1 MNTSELVHPNHVQR
15 QAVVY
20 VRQSTPH
27 QALTNQESLQMQYGL
42 GQRAVE
48 LGWIPDDVRVVD
60 SDVGRTASSAK
71 GRCGFQQLV
80 ADVTLGKVGI
90 ILAYDATRLA
100 RNCSDWYQLLDLCGY
115 RSCLLADRDGVYD
128 PSSINGRLLLGLKGQ
143 ISELELHTLRARLT
157 AGILHKA
164 QRGELALTLPTGLVR
179 DPAGRVFKHP
189 NRGVQ
194 SRLELVFDTFLKQKS
209 ASKVVRFFK
218 DHDLTVPRKDRQGD
232 IRWRRATEAAVCS
245 ILKHPAYAGAYTYGR
260 TRSTGR
266 RAPDKKS
273 LQKPLPREQWKVC
286 IPDKYP
292 AYISWKT
299 YERIKAM
306 LQDNS
311 SLYDRNK
318 RRGVPRPG
326 KALLHGIVYCGEC
339 GHKMVVQYK
348 GGTKYLCNQLRQQH
362 QVPVC
367 QYIPGD
373 PVDDH
378 VVRLFLDAFS
388 STELDLHDKVVE
400 NARTERDEVLRSHQ
414 QQLDRLRYQAGLAE
428 RQFNHSDPEN
438 RLVTAELERR
448 WEQALR
454 DVKAAEEAFERQ
466 QQQYPSLPPLDATTR
481 KALENVGK
489 NLPELWAKDRLTQQQ
504 KKALLRSLIDKV
516 VIRRVR
522 RDTVHTRVVWKGGQV
537 TIAEIPI
544 PVGSLAELSRAK
556 EMESR
561 IVQLASEGHS
571 DEEIAQRLT
580 RAGHRSPLRHVVLP
594 STVKTIRLRH
604 RIMITRHQ
612 SHPRQIAGH
621 LTVPQLV
628 EKLGVSHHWIYD
640 RIHNGT
646 IQVTKDRETGLY
658 LFPDQAKTL
667 ERFRKLVAG
676 KFQNLRF

>member
-1 MNTSELVHPNHVQR
+1 MNTSDVVQPSHVQR

-27 QALTNQESLQMQYGL
+27 QALAHQESLQMQYGL

-48 LGWIPDDVRVVD
+48 LGWLRDDVRVVD
-60 SDVGRTASSAK
+60 SDVGRTGSTAK
-71 GRCGFQQLV
+71 GRRGFQQLV
-80 ADVTLGKVGI
+80 TDVTLGKVGI

-115 RSCLLADRDGVYD
+115 RGCLIADRDGVYD
-128 PSSINGRLLLGLKGQ
+128 PSSVNGRLLLGLKGT
-143 ISELELHTLRARLT
+143 ISELELHTLRIRLT
-157 AGILHKA
+157 AGILSKA

-179 DPAGRVFKHP
+179 DPSGQVFKHP
-189 NRGVQ
+189 DLEVQ
-194 SRLELVFDTFLKQKS
+194 SRLGVVFDTFLKQKS
-209 ASKVVRFFK
+209 ASKVVRFFR
-218 DHDLTVPRKDRQGD
+218 DHDLKIPRKDRQGD
-232 IRWRRATEAAVCS
+232 IRWRPATEAAVCF

-260 TRSTGR
+260 SRSMPRPGTGKR
-266 RAPDKKS
+266 N

-286 IPDKYP
+286 IRDKYP
-292 AYISWKT
+292 AYIPWET
-299 YERIKAM
+299 FERIGTM

-311 SLYDRNK
+311 SLYERNK

-348 GGTKYLCNQLRQQH
+348 GGTKYLCNHLRQQH

-367 QYIPGD
+367 QHIPGD
-373 PVDDH
+373 PIDDY
-378 VVRLFLDAFS
+378 VVQLFLNAFS
-388 STELDLHDKVVE
+388 SVELDLHSKVVE
-400 NARTERDEVLRSHQ
+400 NVRQERDEVLRSHQ
-414 QQLDRLRYQAGLAE
+414 QQLDRLRYRARLAE
-428 RQFNHSDPEN
+428 RQFNQSDPDN

-454 DVKAAEEAFERQ
+454 DLKAGEEAFERQ
-466 QQQYPSLPPLDATTR
+466 QQQCPSIAPLDATTR

-489 NLPELWAKDRLTQQQ
+489 NLPGLWAEGRLSQQQ

-516 VIRRVR
+516 VIHRVR
-522 RDTVHTRVVWKGGQV
+522 RDTIHTRVVWKGGEV
-537 TIAEIPI
+537 TTADIPI
-544 PVGSLAELSRAK
+544 PVGSLAELSQAK

-561 IVQLASEGHS
+561 IVQLATEGRS

-580 RAGHRSPLRHVVLP
+580 REGHRSPMRLVVLP

-604 RIMITRHQ
+604 QILVTRHQ
-612 SHPRQIAGH
+612 SHPRRIAGY
-621 LTVPQLV
+621 LTVPQLA
-628 EKLGVSHHWIYD
+628 EKLHVSFHWIHD

-646 IQVTKDRETGLY
+646 IQVAIDKETNLY
-658 LFPDQAKTL
+658 LFPDRPQTL
-667 ERFRKLVAG
+667 ERFRKLIAG
-676 KFQNLRF
+676 KFDNLRF

>member
-1 MNTSELVHPNHVQR
+1 MNTSELVHPSHVER

-60 SDVGRTASSAK
+60 SDVGRTGSSAK
-71 GRCGFQQLV
+71 GRRGFQQLV

-90 ILAYDATRLA
+90 VLAYDATRLA
-100 RNCSDWYQLLDLCGY
+100 RNCSDWYQLLDLCSY
-115 RSCLLADRDGVYD
+115 RGCLIADRDGVYD
-128 PSSINGRLLLGLKGQ
+128 PSSVNGRLLLGLKGQ
-143 ISELELHTLRARLT
+143 ISELELHTLRIRLT
-157 AGILHKA
+157 AGILSKA

-179 DPAGRVFKHP
+179 DPSGQVFKHP
-189 NRGVQ
+189 NLEVQ

-218 DHDLTVPRKDRQGD
+218 AHDLTIPRKDRQGD
-232 IRWRRATEAAVCS
+232 IRWRPATEAAVCF

-260 TRSTGR
+260 SRSTGR
-266 RAPDKKS
+266 QGSGKKS

-286 IPDKYP
+286 IRDKYP
-292 AYISWKT
+292 AYIPWET
-299 YERIKAM
+299 YERIEGM

-348 GGTKYLCNQLRQQH
+348 GGTKYLCNHLRQQH

-367 QYIPGD
+367 QRIPGD
-373 PVDDH
+373 PIDDY
-378 VVRLFLDAFS
+378 VVALFLNAFS
-388 STELDLHDKVVE
+388 AVELDLHSRVVE
-400 NARTERDEVLRSHQ
+400 NARQERDEVLRSHQ
-414 QQLDRLRYQAGLAE
+414 QQLDRLRYQARLAE
-428 RQFNHSDPEN
+428 RQFNQSDPDN

-454 DVKAAEEAFERQ
+454 DLKGAEETFERQ
-466 QQQYPSLPPLDATTR
+466 QQQCPTLPPLDAATR

-489 NLPELWAKDRLTQQQ
+489 NLPGLWAEGCLSQQQ
-504 KKALLRSLIDKV
+504 KKALLRCLIDKV
-516 VIRRVR
+516 VIHRVK
-522 RDTVHTRVVWKGGQV
+522 RDTVRTRVIWKGGEV
-537 TIAEIPI
+537 SSAEIPI
-544 PVGSLAELSRAK
+544 PVGSLAELSQAK
-556 EMESR
+556 ELQAEILRLS
-561 IVQLASEGHS
+561 AEGHR
-571 DEEIAQRLT
+571 DDEIAQRLT
-580 RAGHRSPLRHVVLP
+580 REGYRSPMRLVVLP
-594 STVKTIRLRH
+594 STVRTIRLRH
-604 RIMITRHQ
+604 RIFITRHQ
-612 SHPRQIAGH
+612 SHPRRIPGY
-621 LTVPQLV
+621 LTVPQLA
-628 EKLGVSHHWIYD
+628 EKLHISVHWIHD

-646 IQVTKDRETGLY
+646 IQVAKDKKTALY
-658 LFPDQAKTL
+658 LFPDRPQTL
-667 ERFRKLVAG
+667 ERFRKLIAG
-676 KFQNLRF
+676 KLDNLRF

>member
-1 MNTSELVHPNHVQR
+1 MNTSELVHPSHVQR

-60 SDVGRTASSAK
+60 SDVGRTGSSAK
-71 GRCGFQQLV
+71 GRLGFQQLV

-90 ILAYDATRLA
+90 VLAYDATRLA

-115 RSCLLADRDGVYD
+115 RGCLIADRDGVYD

-143 ISELELHTLRARLT
+143 ISELELHTLRIRLT
-157 AGILHKA
+157 AGILSKA
-164 QRGELALTLPTGLVR
+164 QRGELALTLPIGLIR
-179 DPAGRVFKHP
+179 DPSGQVFKHP
-189 NRGVQ
+189 NLEVQ

-218 DHDLTVPRKDRQGD
+218 DHDLTIPRKDHQGD
-232 IRWRRATEAAVCS
+232 IRWRGATEAAVCF

-260 TRSTGR
+260 SRSTGR
-266 RAPDKKS
+266 QGSGKKS

-286 IPDKYP
+286 IRDKYP
-292 AYISWKT
+292 AYIPWET
-299 YERIKAM
+299 YERIEAM

-348 GGTKYLCNQLRQQH
+348 GGTKYLCNYLRQQH

-367 QYIPGD
+367 QHIPGD
-373 PVDDH
+373 PIDDY
-378 VVRLFLDAFS
+378 VVPLFLSAFS
-388 STELDLHDKVVE
+388 SVELDLHSKVVE
-400 NARTERDEVLRSHQ
+400 NARQERDEVLRSHQ
-414 QQLDRLRYQAGLAE
+414 QQLDRLRYQARLAE
-428 RQFNHSDPEN
+428 RQFNQSDPDN

-466 QQQYPSLPPLDATTR
+466 QQQCPTLSPLDAATR

-489 NLPELWAKDRLTQQQ
+489 NLPGLWAEGRLSQQQ

-522 RDTVHTRVVWKGGQV
+522 RDTVHTRVVWKGGEV
-537 TIAEIPI
+537 TTAEIPI
-544 PVGSLAELSRAK
+544 PVGSLAELSQAK
-556 EMESR
+556 ELEAEILRLS
-561 IVQLASEGHS
+561 AEGHS
-571 DEEIAQRLT
+571 DDEMAQRLT
-580 RAGHRSPLRHVVLP
+580 REGYRSPMRLVVLP

-604 RIMITRHQ
+604 RIFITRHQ
-612 SHPRQIAGH
+612 SHPRRIPGH
-621 LTVPQLV
+621 LTVPQLA
-628 EKLGVSHHWIYD
+628 EKFHVSLHWIHD

-646 IQVTKDRETGLY
+646 IQVTKDKETGLY
-658 LFPDQAKTL
+658 LFPDQPKTL
-667 ERFRKLVAG
+667 ERFRKLIAG
-676 KFQNLRF
+676 KLHNLRF

>member
-48 LGWIPDDVRVVD
+48 LGWVPDDVRVVD
-60 SDVGRTASSAK
+60 SDVGRTAASAK
-71 GRCGFQQLV
+71 GRRGFQQLV

-115 RSCLLADRDGVYD
+115 RGCLIADRDGIYD
-128 PSSINGRLLLGLKGQ
+128 PSSVNGRLLLGLKGQ

-179 DPAGRVFKHP
+179 DASGQVLKHP
-189 NRGVQ
+189 NLEVQ
-194 SRLELVFDTFLKQKS
+194 SRLDLVFDTFLQRKS

-218 DHDLTVPRKDRQGD
+218 DRDLTIPRKDRHGD
-232 IRWRRATEAAVCS
+232 IRWRGATEAAVCS

-260 TRSTGR
+260 TRSTARQEAGTR
-266 RAPDKKS
+266 N

-286 IPDKYP
+286 IRDKYP
-292 AYISWKT
+292 AYIAWET
-299 YERIKAM
+299 FERIEAM
-306 LQDNS
+306 LSDNYAQ
-311 SLYDRNK
+311 YDRNQT
-318 RRGVPRPG
+318 RGVPRPG

-348 GGTKYLCNQLRQQH
+348 GGTKYLCNYLRQQH

-367 QYIPGD
+367 QRIPGD
-373 PVDDH
+373 AIDDY
-378 VVRLFLDAFS
+378 VVPLFLNAFS
-388 STELDLHDKVVE
+388 SVELDLHGKVLE
-400 NARTERDEVLRSHQ
+400 NARRERDEVLRSHQ
-414 QQLDRLRYQAGLAE
+414 QQLDRLRYQARLAE
-428 RQFNHSDPEN
+428 RQFNQSDPDN

-454 DVKAAEEAFERQ
+454 DLKAAEDAFARQ
-466 QQQYPSLPPLDATTR
+466 QQQCPTLPPLDAATR

-489 NLPELWAKDRLTQQQ
+489 NLPELWANGRLSQSK

-522 RDTVHTRVVWKGGQV
+522 RDTVHTRVVWKGGEV
-537 TIAEIPI
+537 TTAEIPI
-544 PVGSLAELSRAK
+544 PVGSLAELSQAK
-556 EMESR
+556 ELEAEILR
-561 IVQLASEGHS
+561 LAAEGHN
-571 DEEIAQRLT
+571 DDAIAQRLS
-580 RAGHRSPLRHVVLP
+580 REGYRSPMRLVVLP
-594 STVKTIRLRH
+594 STVRTIRLRH
-604 RIMITRHQ
+604 RIFVTRHQ
-612 SHPRQIAGH
+612 SHPRRVSGH
-621 LTVPQLV
+621 LTVPQLAR
-628 EKLGVSHHWIYD
+628 KLPVSVHWIHD

-646 IQVTKDRETGLY
+646 IRVTKDHQSGLY
-658 LFPDQAKTL
+658 LFPDRPKTL
-667 ERFRKLVAG
+667 ERFRKLIAG
-676 KFQNLRF
+676 KLHNLRF

>member
-1 MNTSELVHPNHVQR
+1 MNTSELVHSSHVQR

-60 SDVGRTASSAK
+60 SDVGRTGSSAT
-71 GRCGFQQLV
+71 GRRGFQQLV

-90 ILAYDATRLA
+90 VLAYDATRLA

-115 RSCLLADRDGVYD
+115 RGCLIADRDGVYD
-128 PSSINGRLLLGLKGQ
+128 PSSVNGRMLLGLKGQ
-143 ISELELHTLRARLT
+143 ISELELHTLRIRLT
-157 AGILHKA
+157 AGILSKA

-179 DPAGRVFKHP
+179 DLSGQVFKHP
-189 NRGVQ
+189 NLEVQ

-209 ASKVVRFFK
+209 ASKAVRFFK
-218 DHDLTVPRKDRQGD
+218 DHDLTIPRKDRQGD
-232 IRWRRATEAAVCS
+232 IRWRPATEAAVCF

-260 TRSTGR
+260 SRSTGR
-266 RAPDKKS
+266 QGSGKRS

-286 IPDKYP
+286 IRDKYP
-292 AYISWKT
+292 AYIPWET
-299 YERIKAM
+299 YERIEAM
-306 LQDNS
+306 LHDNS

-326 KALLHGIVYCGEC
+326 KALLHGIVYCGVC

-348 GGTKYLCNQLRQQH
+348 GGTKYLCNYLRQQH

-367 QYIPGD
+367 QNIPGD
-373 PVDDH
+373 PIDDY
-378 VVRLFLDAFS
+378 VVPLFLSAFS
-388 STELDLHDKVVE
+388 SVELDLHNKVVE
-400 NARTERDEVLRSHQ
+400 NARQERDEVLRSHQ
-414 QQLDRLRYQAGLAE
+414 QQLDRLRYQARLAE
-428 RQFNHSDPEN
+428 RQFNQSDPDN

-454 DVKAAEEAFERQ
+454 DLKAAEEAFERQ
-466 QQQYPSLPPLDATTR
+466 QQQCPTLPPLDAATR

-489 NLPELWAKDRLTQQQ
+489 NLPGLWAEGRLSQQQ
-504 KKALLRSLIDKV
+504 KKALLRCLIDKV
-516 VIRRVR
+516 VIHRVK
-522 RDTVHTRVVWKGGQV
+522 RDTVRTRVIWKGGEV
-537 TIAEIPI
+537 TSAEIPI
-544 PVGSLAELSRAK
+544 PVGSLAELSQAK
-556 EMESR
+556 ELEAEILRLS
-561 IVQLASEGHS
+561 AEGHS
-571 DEEIAQRLT
+571 DEEISQRLT
-580 RAGHRSPLRHVVLP
+580 RQGYRSPMRLIVLP

-604 RIMITRHQ
+604 RILITRHQ
-612 SHPRQIAGH
+612 SHPRRIPSH
-621 LTVPQLV
+621 LTVSQLA
-628 EKLGVSHHWIYD
+628 EKLHVSVHWIYD

-646 IQVTKDRETGLY
+646 IQVAKDKEMALY
-658 LFPDQAKTL
+658 LFPDRPQTL
-667 ERFRKLVAG
+667 ERFRKLIAG

>member
-1 MNTSELVHPNHVQR
+1 MNTSELVHPNHLQR

-71 GRCGFQQLV
+71 GRHGFQQLV

-115 RSCLLADRDGVYD
+115 RNCLLADRDGVYD

-164 QRGELALTLPTGLVR
+164 QRGELALALPTGLVR
-179 DPAGRVFKHP
+179 DPAGQVFKHP
-189 NRGVQ
+189 NREVQ
-194 SRLELVFDTFLKQKS
+194 SRLTLVFDTFLKQKS

-266 RAPDKKS
+266 QAPDKKS

-299 YERIKAM
+299 YERIEAM
-306 LQDNS
+306 MQDNS

-348 GGTKYLCNQLRQQH
+348 GGTRYLCNQLRQQH

-388 STELDLHDKVVE
+388 SAELDLHDKVVE

-428 RQFNHSDPEN
+428 RQFNQSDPDN

-454 DVKAAEEAFERQ
+454 DVKAAAEAFERQ

-481 KALENVGK
+481 KALEDVGK
-489 NLPELWAKDRLTQQQ
+489 NLPELWAKGRLTQQQ

-522 RDTVHTRVVWKGGQV
+522 RDTVHARVVWKGGEV

-544 PVGSLAELSRAK
+544 PVGSLAELSQAK
-556 EMESR
+556 EMESQ

-580 RAGHRSPLRHVVLP
+580 RAGYRSPLRRVVLP

-604 RIMITRHQ
+604 RIMIIRHQ